1 MQELINS
8 IAALSWPILALTA
21 LLMFRRPLSR
31 VIQSAERRQFTLR
44 IGGQELD
51 MRQLSEQQDGMI
63 ADLQTQLSRLRQE
76 VAALTSAATGT
87 PDPVPA
93 IPDADDG
100 PTPPPWGQPQP
111 GGPPGG
117 LPPIPQHGAAQPY
130 GPPGEY
136 SPQPTAS
143 TVLWVDDRPQNN
155 ALVIDRLERNGIRV
169 DIAKTTDEAL
179 ALIEKCRYGA
189 ILTDMGR
196 TEDGVRAPDAGLH
209 LIEAVRARGLSV
221 PIIVYSSSRGTARST
236 RDRALLA
243 GATLVTGST
252 IDLTAE
258 LAILGLLPG

>member
-8 IAALSWPILALTA
+8 IAALSWPLLAFTA

-93 IPDADDG
+93 IPDADETEP
-100 PTPPPWGQPQP
+100 PTWGQPQP

-117 LPPIPQHGAAQPY
+117 PPPIPQYGAAQPY
-130 GPPGEY
+130 GPPAEHA
-136 SPQPTAS
+136 PQSTAS

-155 ALVIDRLERNGIRV
+155 ALIIDRLERNGIRV
-169 DIAKTTDEAL
+169 DIAKATGEAL
-179 ALIEKCRYGA
+179 ALIDKRRYGA

-209 LIEAVRARGLSV
+209 LIEVVRARGVSV
-221 PIIVYSSSRGTARST
+221 PIIVYSSSRGTAGST

-252 IDLTAE
+252 TDLTAE
-258 LAILGLLPG
+258 LAILGLLPQ